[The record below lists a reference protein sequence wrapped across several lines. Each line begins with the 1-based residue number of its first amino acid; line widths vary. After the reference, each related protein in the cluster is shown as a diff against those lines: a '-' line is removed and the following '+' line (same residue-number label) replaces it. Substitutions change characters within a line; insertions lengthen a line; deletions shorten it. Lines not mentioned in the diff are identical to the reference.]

1 MTDNANNDPI
11 SKALGITPMESS
23 ASNAI
28 TNLLA
33 SSHDDSAK
41 ADFEMARSNI
51 HAMIENGADA
61 MFKLAQIAESSQ
73 HPRAFE
79 VLAKL
84 MDTMLNANKD
94 LMELQSKI
102 RTIEAADSPMNE
114 QAKTINN
121 NLFVGSTAEL
131 QKAIAEMKNGGSSII
146 EN

>member
-11 SKALGITPMESS
+11 GKALGITPLNN
-23 ASNAI
+23 ATTAI

-33 SSHDDSAK
+33 TSHDDSAK
-41 ADFEMARSNI
+41 TDFELARSNI
-51 HAMIENGADA
+51 HNMIENGAEA
-61 MFKLAQIAESSQ
+61 MHKLAQIADSSQ

-84 MDTMLNANKD
+84 MDTMLAANKD
-94 LMELQSKI
+94 LMELQTKI
-102 RTIEAADSPMNE
+102 RSINAADSPMNE

-131 QKAIAEMKNGGSSII
+131 QKVISEMKNGGSSTI
-146 EN
+146 EH